1 MFSLN
6 LPNISLFITS
16 IFYFLFKLILNLYK
30 DILIYNNIKGNNRM
44 ANNEGFTTVK
54 RRQNSQPRGK
64 TQRSETGS
72 TQPRTNFYK
81 SGNASSQTTGQ
92 SRGNNKFARVVVKS
106 TQTRRKSSRTLLLK
120 EVGDREF
127 KYDGLQKMDKSPQ
140 GNVFLVF
147 DNLENSRKAF
157 KDLRV
162 NKVNCKYSYYKLFF
176 KSSNLDT
183 TKNYD
188 ELKGSFLSLLN
199 EKVPGINVLYF
210 KYYRRDGTFTGSGD
224 FVVDRKVDCDALVT
238 NRTLTSGENEFTFYR
253 FRTNRG
259 LSNSEQTSTTQSGEQ
274 TTGTQGSG
282 TQEGN
287 NSDEEVVNE

>member
-1 MFSLN
+1 
-6 LPNISLFITS
+6 
-16 IFYFLFKLILNLYK
+16 
-30 DILIYNNIKGNNRM
+30 M
-44 ANNEGFTTVK
+44 ANNDGFTTVK
-54 RRQNSQPRGK
+54 RKQNTQPRGR
-64 TQRSETGS
+64 TNRSET
-72 TQPRTNFYK
+72 TTEQPRTNLYK
-81 SGNASSQTTGQ
+81 SGNSTGQ
-92 SRGNNKFARVVVKS
+92 RGNNRFARVLVKS

-183 TKNYD
+183 NKNYD

-199 EKVPGINVLYF
+199 DKVPGINVLYF

-238 NRTLTSGENEFTFYR
+238 NRTLAVGENEFTFYR

-259 LSNSEQTSTTQSGEQ
+259 GPSVDHTMEMQNTNENKMRDCENSE
-274 TTGTQGSG
+274 
-282 TQEGN
+282 
-287 NSDEEVVNE
+287 EEVVQE

>member
-1 MFSLN
+1 
-6 LPNISLFITS
+6 
-16 IFYFLFKLILNLYK
+16 
-30 DILIYNNIKGNNRM
+30 M
-44 ANNEGFTTVK
+44 ANNDGFTTVK

-64 TQRSETGS
+64 TQSSET
-72 TQPRTNFYK
+72 TTVQPKTNFYK
-81 SGNASSQTTGQ
+81 SGQQ
-92 SRGNNKFARVVVKS
+92 SRGTNKFARVVVKS

-147 DNLENSRKAF
+147 DSLENSRKAF

-210 KYYRRDGTFTGSGD
+210 KYYRREGVFTGSGD

-238 NRTLTSGENEFTFYR
+238 NRTLTAGENEFTFYR

-259 LSNSEQTSTTQSGEQ
+259 VQSGEQ
-274 TTGTQGSG
+274 TTETSSSTGVQPSETV
-282 TQEGN
+282 EGN
-287 NSDEEVVNE
+287 NSEEEVDQE

>member
-1 MFSLN
+1 
-6 LPNISLFITS
+6 
-16 IFYFLFKLILNLYK
+16 
-30 DILIYNNIKGNNRM
+30 M
-44 ANNEGFTTVK
+44 ANDGFTTVR
-54 RRQNSQPRGK
+54 RRQNNQNSSRGGY
-64 TQRSETGS
+64 QQSRNNSGH
-72 TQPRTNFYK
+72 NNGHNNGHN
-81 SGNASSQTTGQ
+81 SGNRDNRSSSQTN
-92 SRGNNKFARVVVKS
+92 SRGNYQQTEQSNRFSRVVVKS

-127 KYDGLQKMDKSPQ
+127 KYDGLNNMDKSPQ

-147 DNLENSRKAF
+147 DTLENSRKAF
-157 KDLRV
+157 KDLRL

-183 TKNYD
+183 SKNYD

-210 KYYRRDGTFTGSGD
+210 KYYRRNGQFTGSGD

-238 NRTLTSGENEFTFYR
+238 NRTLKSGENEFTFYR

-259 LSNSEQTSTTQSGEQ
+259 TSGQG
-274 TTGTQGSG
+274 TTGQETQGTTSQQG
-282 TQEGN
+282 TGSDGD
-287 NSDEEVVNE
+287 NSDEEVVRE